1 MHETPPTPRADRVID
16 ARGWE
21 PPEPFVATMDTL
33 AVMAP
38 SERLMLILQREPH
51 PLYRA
56 LLKQGYR
63 YESQFTADGTF
74 EILIWREA
82 V

>member
-1 MHETPPTPRADRVID
+1 MSEPQPNARADHVID
-16 ARGWE
+16 ARDWE

-38 SERLMLILQREPH
+38 NERLLLILSREPH

-63 YESQFTADGTF
+63 YEAEFAPEGVF
-74 EILIWREA
+74 EILIWREGL
-82 V
+82 

>member
-1 MHETPPTPRADRVID
+1 MSAPPSVPAQHIID

-33 AVMAP
+33 AQMAP
-38 SERLMLILQREPH
+38 GERLLLILGREPH

-56 LLKQGYR
+56 LLKQGWR
-63 YESQFTADGTF
+63 YESTFTPEGSF
-74 EILIWREA
+74 EILIWRE
-82 V
+82 VL

>member
-1 MHETPPTPRADRVID
+1 MSEPDPFARADRVID
-16 ARGWE
+16 ARDWE

-38 SERLMLILQREPH
+38 RERLLLILSREPH

-56 LLKQGYR
+56 LLKQGFQYDA
-63 YESQFTADGTF
+63 QFTPEGVF

-82 V
+82 

>member
-1 MHETPPTPRADRVID
+1 MSEPQPKARADRVID

-38 SERLMLILQREPH
+38 GERLLLILQREPH

-56 LLKQGYR
+56 LLKQGFR
-63 YESQFTADGTF
+63 YETEFTADGVF

>member
-1 MHETPPTPRADRVID
+1 MSESQPHARADHVID
-16 ARGWE
+16 ARDWE

-38 SERLMLILQREPH
+38 NARLLLILTREPH

-63 YESQFTADGTF
+63 YDAQFTAEGVF
-74 EILIWREA
+74 EILIWREEP
-82 V
+82 

>member
-1 MHETPPTPRADRVID
+1 MHETTPNARADRVID

-38 SERLMLILQREPH
+38 SERLLLILQREPH

-63 YESQFTADGTF
+63 HETQFTADGAF
-74 EILIWREA
+74 EILIWRE
-82 V
+82 VV

>member
-1 MHETPPTPRADRVID
+1 MSEQQPNARADRVID
-16 ARGWE
+16 ARDWE

-38 SERLMLILQREPH
+38 HERLLLILTREPH

-63 YESQFTADGTF
+63 YETQFSAGGVF

>member
-1 MHETPPTPRADRVID
+1 MSSAPQPRADHVID
-16 ARGWE
+16 ARDWE

-33 AVMAP
+33 AVMGP
-38 SERLMLILQREPH
+38 NERLLLILSREPH

-63 YESQFTADGTF
+63 YETQFTADGVF

-82 V
+82 L

>member
-1 MHETPPTPRADRVID
+1 MSAAPPPRAQHTID

-33 AVMAP
+33 AQMAAG
-38 SERLMLILQREPH
+38 ERLLLILHREPH

-56 LLKQGYR
+56 LLKQGWR
-63 YESQFTADGTF
+63 YESTFTPEGDF

-82 V
+82 L